1 LLIVQIFR
9 LTKLCISAILYIN
22 CKMDDS
28 MYVIR
33 TLEKYFIKACRQ
45 FPVMLVTGARQVGKT
60 TFLLH
65 LSKKNQTYI
74 TLDDPLI
81 QNLAKEDPALFL
93 QRYKPPII
101 IDEIQYAPE
110 LLPYIKIE
118 ADRQRKN
125 NLFWLAGS
133 QYFYMMQGITES
145 LAGRV
150 GIINLFG
157 LSLQEKKG
165 SGNTVK
171 PFLPQNITNK
181 CKENNLPKLS
191 LKELYYS
198 IWRGSFPAI
207 ALNKDMDWNL
217 FYSSYVQTYLQRD
230 VSYLSQV
237 GDITS
242 FMRFLKAAAAR
253 TAQLLNISQLARDAD
268 ISVNTAKRWMSI
280 LIKSGIV
287 YLLEPYYSNVSK
299 RLIKAP
305 KLFFLDTGLCSW
317 LTNWTSPETLEA
329 GAASGAMFETWV
341 ISEILKTWQHN
352 GLYPSFYYYRN
363 KDQKEIDLLI
373 VKDGVVYPIEIKK
386 TASPHKQDIHYASLT
401 RLGVKLGPG
410 IIICLVEEPIPLS
423 NDIYAIPASYI

>member
-1 LLIVQIFR
+1 
-9 LTKLCISAILYIN
+9 
-22 CKMDDS
+22 

-110 LLPYIKIE
+110 LLLYIKIE

-125 NLFWLAGS
+125 NLFWLTGS
-133 QYFYMMQGITES
+133 QYFHMMQGITES

-253 TAQLLNISQLARDAD
+253 TAQLLNISQIAQDAD

-410 IIICLVEEPIPLS
+410 IIVCLVEEPIPLS
-423 NDIYAIPASYI
+423 NDIYAIPVSYI

>member
-1 LLIVQIFR
+1 
-9 LTKLCISAILYIN
+9 
-22 CKMDDS
+22 MDDS

>member
-1 LLIVQIFR
+1 
-9 LTKLCISAILYIN
+9 
-22 CKMDDS
+22 

-125 NLFWLAGS
+125 NLFWLTGS
-133 QYFYMMQGITES
+133 QYFHMMQGITES

-165 SGNTVK
+165 FGKTVK
-171 PFLPQNITNK
+171 PFLPQNIINK
-181 CKENNLPKLS
+181 RKENNLTKLS

-207 ALNKDMDWNL
+207 ALNNDMDWNL
-217 FYSSYVQTYLQRD
+217 FYSSYVQTYLHRD

-237 GDITS
+237 GDITA
-242 FMRFLKAAAAR
+242 FMRFMKATAAR
-253 TAQLLNISQLARDAD
+253 TAQLLNISQLAQDAD

-287 YLLEPYYSNVSK
+287 YLVEPYYSNVSK

-305 KLFFLDTGLCSW
+305 KLFFLDSGLCSW

-386 TASPHKQDIHYASLT
+386 TAAPHKQDIHYASLT

-410 IIICLVEEPIPLS
+410 IIVCLVEEPIPLS
-423 NDIYAIPASYI
+423 NDIYAIPVSYI

>member
-1 LLIVQIFR
+1 
-9 LTKLCISAILYIN
+9 
-22 CKMDDS
+22 

-125 NLFWLAGS
+125 NLFWLTGS
-133 QYFYMMQGITES
+133 QYFHMMQGITES

-191 LKELYYS
+191 LKELYYT
-198 IWRGSFPAI
+198 IWRGSFLAI
-207 ALNKDMDWNL
+207 ALNNDMDWNL
-217 FYSSYVQTYLQRD
+217 FYSSYVQTYLHRD

-242 FMRFLKAAAAR
+242 FMRFMKATAAR
-253 TAQLLNISQLARDAD
+253 TAQLLNISQIAQDAN

-373 VKDGVVYPIEIKK
+373 VKDGVIYPVEIKK

-401 RLGVKLGPG
+401 RLGVSLGPG
-410 IIICLVEEPIPLS
+410 IIVCLVEEPIPLS
-423 NDIYAIPASYI
+423 NNIYAIPASYI